1 VVQES
6 SPLIRFL
13 KVNTFA
19 SDQKFKPFELKM
31 EAHGLPDI
39 VINVTKYY
47 YNQVLHGSLGK
58 LTEADIDPVSREE
71 IPTYE
76 EALACTQIGE
86 QALGKLAIIKLN
98 GGSGTSMGLEK
109 AKSLLPV
116 RGDRTFL
123 DIIVRQV
130 LRLRERTGKEIP
142 LVFMNSFR
150 THLDTMLA
158 IEGFDNGSTRVPL
171 AFIQHKSPKI
181 MQEDLSPAQW
191 PSNPELEWNPPGHG
205 DIYTSMVTSG
215 TLQKL
220 LEAGFEYA
228 FIANSD
234 NLGAVVDP
242 AIFGFM
248 VKNDLPFLMEVAQRT
263 PSDKKGGHLCRLREN
278 GRLALREIAQC
289 PEKSLDEFQDVDKY
303 CFFNTNSIWINLK
316 VLEKVFVYHGMM
328 PLDLIVNSK
337 HLDPRDEE
345 SPWIFQLETAMG
357 SAISSFRHAQVLQVP
372 RTRFA
377 PVKTCNDMLNVMSD
391 NFVLSDDETVVPNPE
406 RTLGP
411 ILIDLDKRYFMKID
425 DFLARFPHGAPSLLA
440 CTSLVVEGDIV
451 FSKGVVL
458 KGDVVIR
465 NLTENQITIYQEELE
480 DKHFNL
486 CFQTRYVTTF

>member
-1 VVQES
+1 VKES

-13 KVNTFA
+13 KVNAFA
-19 SDQKFKPFELKM
+19 SSQKFKPFELKM

-39 VINVTKYY
+39 VINVTKYFY
-47 YNQVLHGSLGK
+47 HQLLNGSLGK
-58 LTEADIDPVSREE
+58 LAEGDISPVTPEE

-76 EALACTQIGE
+76 QAREFSEIGE
-86 QALGKLAIIKLN
+86 KALGKLAIIKLN

-116 RGDRTFL
+116 RGDRTFV

-130 LRLRERTGKEIP
+130 LRLREKTSREIP

-158 IEGFDNGSTRVPL
+158 IEGFDNGSTQVPL

-181 MQEDLSPAQW
+181 MQDDLSPAVW
-191 PSNPELEWNPPGHG
+191 PQNPELEWNPPGHG

-215 TLQKL
+215 TLQNL
-220 LEAGFEYA
+220 LDAGFEYA

-248 VKNDLPFLMEVAQRT
+248 VNNDLPFLMEVADRT
-263 PSDKKGGHLCRLREN
+263 ISDKKGGHLCRIREN
-278 GRLALREIAQC
+278 GRLALREVAQC
-289 PEKSLDEFQDVDKY
+289 PSDGMDDFQDVKKY
-303 CFFNTNSIWINLK
+303 GFFNTNSIWVNLK

-328 PLDLIVNSK
+328 PLDLIVNEK
-337 HLDPRDEE
+337 HLDPRDDS
-345 SPWIFQLETAMG
+345 SPWIYQLETAMG
-357 SAISSFRHAQVLQVP
+357 SAISSFRHAQVLHVP

-377 PVKTCNDMLNVMSD
+377 PVKTCNDLLNVMSD
-391 NFVLSDDETVVPNPE
+391 NFVLSDDETIVPNPE

-411 ILIDLDKRYFMKID
+411 ISIDLDKRYFLKVD
-425 DFLARFPHGAPSLLA
+425 DFLDRFPHGAPSLLQ
-440 CTSLVVEGDIV
+440 CSSLTVEGDIV
-451 FSKGVVL
+451 FGKKIVL

-465 NLTENQITIYQEELE
+465 NLTTNQIVINQDELE
-480 DKHFNL
+480 DKDFNL
-486 CFQTRYVTTF
+486 CFKTRYVTTF

>member
-1 VVQES
+1 MQES

-19 SDQKFKPFELKM
+19 PSQKFKPFELKM

-47 YNQVLHGSLGK
+47 YHQLLHGSLGK
-58 LTEADIDPVSREE
+58 LAEEQISPVCHED

-76 EALACTQIGE
+76 QARECVEVGE
-86 QALGKLAIIKLN
+86 KALGKLAIIKLN

-130 LRLRERTGKEIP
+130 LRMREKTGKEVP

-181 MQEDLSPAQW
+181 MQDDLSPAVW
-191 PSNPELEWNPPGHG
+191 PENPELEWNPPGHG
-205 DIYTSMVTSG
+205 DLYTSMVTSE

-220 LEAGFEYA
+220 LAAGFEYA

-242 AIFGFM
+242 GIFGFM
-248 VKNDLPFLMEVAQRT
+248 VKNDLPFLMEVTDRT
-263 PSDKKGGHLCRLREN
+263 PADKKGGHLCRLKES
-278 GRLALREIAQC
+278 GRLALREVAQC
-289 PEKSLDEFQDVDKY
+289 PDESMDEFQNVNKY
-303 CFFNTNSIWINLK
+303 CFFNTNSIWVNLK

-337 HLDPRDEE
+337 HVDPRNPE

-411 ILIDLDKRYFMKID
+411 IIIDLDKRYFMKVD
-425 DFLARFPHGAPSLLA
+425 EFLARFPHGAPSLLK
-440 CTSLVVEGDIV
+440 CTSLKVEGDIV
-451 FSKGVVL
+451 FDKGIVL

-465 NLTENQITIYQEELE
+465 NLTENQIMVHQDELE
-480 DKHFNL
+480 DKDFDL
-486 CFQTRYVTTF
+486 CFKSRYVTTY

>member
-1 VVQES
+1 MEEH

-13 KVNTFA
+13 GGNTFTSA
-19 SDQKFKPFELKM
+19 QKFKPFELKM

-47 YNQVLHGSLGK
+47 YHQLLHGSLGK
-58 LTEADIDPVSREE
+58 LGEADIRPVSRDGITSFGDVRECAGAGSA
-71 IPTYE
+71 
-76 EALACTQIGE
+76 ALDR
-86 QALGKLAIIKLN
+86 LAIIKLN

-109 AKSLLPV
+109 AKALLPV
-116 RGDRTFL
+116 RGELTFL

-130 LRLRERTGKEIP
+130 LRMREKTGHEVP

-158 IEGFDNGSTRVPL
+158 IEGFDNGSTGVPL

-181 MQEDLSPAQW
+181 MQEDLSPATW
-191 PSNPELEWNPPGHG
+191 PKNPELEWNPPGHG
-205 DIYTSMVTSG
+205 DIFTSLVTSG

-220 LEAGFEYA
+220 LGAGFEYA

-234 NLGAVVDP
+234 NLGAVVDTT
-242 AIFGFM
+242 IFGYM
-248 VKNDLPFLMEVAQRT
+248 VQNDLPFLMEVADRT
-263 PSDKKGGHLCRLREN
+263 PADKKGGHLCRLEEN

-289 PEKSLDEFQDVDKY
+289 TDDEIDRFQDIRKY
-303 CFFNTNSIWINLK
+303 IFFNTNSIWINLK

-328 PLDLIVNSK
+328 PLDLIVNEK
-337 HLDPRDEE
+337 HLDPRDKA

-357 SAISSFRHAQVLQVP
+357 SAISSFREAQVLRVP

-377 PVKTCNDMLNVMSD
+377 PVKKCNDLLNIMSD
-391 NFVLSDDETVVPNPE
+391 NFFLSDDNTVVPNPG

-411 ILIDLDKRYFMKID
+411 ILIDLDPHYYTKID
-425 DFLARFPHGAPSLLA
+425 DFLARFPFGPPSLLE
-440 CTSLVVEGDIV
+440 CSSLRVEGDIV

-458 KGDVVIR
+458 RGDVVIK
-465 NLTENQITIYQEELE
+465 NQTDNQITVRQEELE
-480 DKHFNL
+480 DKDFDL
-486 CFQTRYVTTF
+486 CFKSRYVTTF